1 MTDGLG
7 REPYRFQIAG
17 CTQIERA
24 VFLRNASELVIVV
37 HHAEVMGFAV
47 LAIITAV
54 RHQGLPEHPRENTPD
69 ISAEYRISSA

>member
-7 REPYRFQIAG
+7 REPHRFQIAG

-24 VFLRNASELVIVV
+24 VFLRNASELVIAV
-37 HHAEVMGFAV
+37 HHVEVMGLAV
-47 LAIITAV
+47 LTIVAAM

-69 ISAEYRISSA
+69 VSAEYRISSV